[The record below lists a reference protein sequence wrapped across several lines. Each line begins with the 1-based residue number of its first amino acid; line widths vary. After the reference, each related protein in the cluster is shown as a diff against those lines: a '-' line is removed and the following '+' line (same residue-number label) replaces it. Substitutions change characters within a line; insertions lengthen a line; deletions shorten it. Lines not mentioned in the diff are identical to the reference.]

1 MRPSDSP
8 ISSSS
13 KVIEFIAKYPPDR
26 VPICSRSLFREY
38 LKKVA
43 NNPLD
48 RMMWIVFDYGHHIMQ
63 LVREDHIAF
72 TYGLLVSED
81 TGDVKKA
88 EEAMQRTVGTYRIR

>member
-1 MRPSDSP
+1 
-8 ISSSS
+8 
-13 KVIEFIAKYPPDR
+13 
-26 VPICSRSLFREY
+26 
-38 LKKVA
+38 
-43 NNPLD
+43 
-48 RMMWIVFDYGHHIMQ
+48 MQ